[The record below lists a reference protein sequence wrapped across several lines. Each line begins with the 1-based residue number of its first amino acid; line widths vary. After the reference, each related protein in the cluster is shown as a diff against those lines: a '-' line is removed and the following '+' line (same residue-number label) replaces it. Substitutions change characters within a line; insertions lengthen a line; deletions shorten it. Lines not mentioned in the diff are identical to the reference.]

1 MNLQNFTFETFV
13 FQVLNGL
20 STSMLL
26 FLLAAGMTLIF
37 GLMEVVNLAHG
48 TYYLLGAYF
57 GYSVMNATNNF
68 WLALVI
74 APLGVGV
81 VGFVMERFFLRPL
94 YSKAHSNMV
103 ILTLGFAYLVGD
115 LTTLIWGGDP
125 KSIPAP
131 APFDHSIELL
141 GRSFPSYRLFV
152 AGLGLLLALGLWLL
166 LEKTRIGA
174 IVRAGVSD
182 KEMVRGMGINI
193 SLVFTA
199 LFVFGMVLAGL
210 SGVVAAPF
218 QSFGLGDDLRILVY
232 SLLVVVIG
240 GLGTLSGAFWGA
252 IVIGLVDSLGAAYFP
267 SFAQFG
273 IYIVMAL
280 VLMVRPTGLFNKA
293 QA

>member
-1 MNLQNFTFETFV
+1 
-13 FQVLNGL
+13 
-20 STSMLL
+20 MLL

-57 GYSVMNATNNF
+57 GYSIVNATQNF
-68 WLALVI
+68 WLAVI
-74 APLGVGV
+74 LAPLGVGL
-81 VGFVMERFFLRPL
+81 VGLVMERFFLRPL
-94 YSKAHSNMV
+94 YSKPHSNMV

-125 KSIPAP
+125 KSIPSP
-131 APFDHSIELL
+131 EPFNRSVEFL
-141 GRSFPSYRLFV
+141 GRSFPSYRIFV
-152 AGLGLLLALGLWLL
+152 TILGLVLALGLWLL
-166 LEKTRIGA
+166 LERTRIGA

-182 KEMVRGMGINI
+182 KEMIRGLGINV

-199 LFVFGMVLAGL
+199 IFVFGMVLAGL

-218 QSFGLGDDLRILVY
+218 QSFGLGDDLRILIY
-232 SLLVVVIG
+232 ALLVVVIG

-252 IVIGLVDSLGAAYFP
+252 IVIGMVDALGAAYFP

-280 VLMVRPTGLFNKA
+280 VLLVRPTGLFNKA
-293 QA
+293 TA

>member
-1 MNLQNFTFETFV
+1 MNLQNFSFETLI

-20 STSMLL
+20 AFSMLL

-37 GLMEVVNLAHG
+37 GLMKVVNLAHG
-48 TYYLLGAYF
+48 TFYLLGAYF
-57 GYSVMNATNNF
+57 GYSIITLTNSF
-68 WLALVI
+68 WIALILAPVAVGLVG
-74 APLGVGV
+74 L
-81 VGFVMERFFLRPL
+81 VMERFFLRPL
-94 YSKAHSNMV
+94 YNKPHSNMV

-125 KSIPAP
+125 KSIPSP
-131 APFDHSIELL
+131 EPFHQSVELL
-141 GRSFPSYRLFV
+141 GRNFPSYRLFV
-152 AGLGLLLALGLWLL
+152 AALGLLLALGLWLL

-193 SLVFTA
+193 SLVFTS
-199 LFVFGMVLAGL
+199 LFVFGMMLAGL

-218 QSFGLGDDLRILVY
+218 QSFGLGDDLRILTY
-232 SLLVVVIG
+232 ALLVVVIG

-252 IVIGLVDSLGAAYFP
+252 ILIGLVDSLGAAYFP
-267 SFAQFG
+267 SIAQFG

-280 VLMVRPTGLFNKA
+280 VLLVRPTGLFNRA
-293 QA
+293 TA